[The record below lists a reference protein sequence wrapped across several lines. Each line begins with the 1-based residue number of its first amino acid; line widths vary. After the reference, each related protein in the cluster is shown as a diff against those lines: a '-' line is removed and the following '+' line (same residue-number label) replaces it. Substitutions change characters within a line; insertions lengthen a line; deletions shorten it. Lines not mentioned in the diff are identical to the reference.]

1 MCMESVDFFVKMSIK
16 GSLFNF
22 CLFVCGFDN
31 GENEEGVVVVVVEE
45 EELIG
50 SLTFFGLI

>member
-1 MCMESVDFFVKMSIK
+1 MESVDLFVKMSPK
-16 GSLFNF
+16 GSLFIF
-22 CLFVCGFDN
+22 CLFICGFDN
-31 GENEEGVVVVVVEE
+31 NENGEGVVVVVVEE

>member
-1 MCMESVDFFVKMSIK
+1 MRMESVDLFVKMSPK
-16 GSLFNF
+16 GSLFIF
-22 CLFVCGFDN
+22 CLFICGFDN
-31 GENEEGVVVVVVEE
+31 NENGEGVVVVVVEE